1 MTSTPPWLA
10 WAREL
15 QAISQTGLTFT
26 ADDYDRGRYRR
37 LAEIAAEIVEKHAG
51 LPVEPTVENFLVQPG
66 YATPKVDVRGAIV
79 VDGKVLLVQE
89 RADGRWA
96 LPGGWADVGDLP
108 SETIVREVWE
118 ETGFQVV
125 VSKLIGVYDGNRSG
139 TPLSFYHA
147 YKLVFLC
154 EITGGAAR
162 PNEEILDVAF
172 FDFEDLPPL
181 SSERTNPRHLAE
193 VRAHAGDPRGWRR
206 LIEVVVG
213 GSAYGKHQFVR
224 RDCSHSCLQRDF
236 IIGVDG
242 LVTSSKIKATSM
254 NSDPVESC
262 ISRRIKTLKFPSP
275 GSGIVQVFYPF
286 FFRVAGGQ

>member
-1 MTSTPPWLA
+1 MTQCVNRGSNHIMTPTPPWLA

-26 ADDYDRGRYRR
+26 SNDYDRGRYRR

-51 LPVEPTVENFLVQPG
+51 LPLQPTVENFLVQPG

-79 VDGKVLLVQE
+79 VDGRVLLVQE

-118 ETGFQVV
+118 ETGLQVV
-125 VSKLIGVYDGNRSG
+125 ISKLIGVYDGNRSG

-154 EITGGAAR
+154 EITGGSVR

-193 VRAHAGDPRGWRR
+193 VRAHAGEP
-206 LIEVVVG
+206 
-213 GSAYGKHQFVR
+213 A
-224 RDCSHSCLQRDF
+224 
-236 IIGVDG
+236 
-242 LVTSSKIKATSM
+242 
-254 NSDPVESC
+254 
-262 ISRRIKTLKFPSP
+262 
-275 GSGIVQVFYPF
+275 
-286 FFRVAGGQ
+286 RVAAFD